1 MNNKYP
7 TVAKVISEPTHVEV
21 NMENVVHVEPNY
33 QKIPLVIHLV
43 PHDGRIYL
51 HFSGIAGNHIEIEE
65 QSANSCYISFKN

>member
-7 TVAKVISEPTHVEV
+7 IVVKVVSERSDVEV
-21 NMENVVHVEPNY
+21 SMDNVLHED
-33 QKIPLVIHLV
+33 LVVVRLV